1 MIDIANKY
9 ANYNPEHIIDFIKM
23 GFSKN
28 FIKLITFC
36 NENNVNNDIIDQVMA
51 IKPARLEDETRD
63 DYKNRQRFQKYLLKY
78 RYYVYNYDNFTRK
91 QFSR

>member
-9 ANYNPEHIIDFIKM
+9 ANYNPEYIIDFIKM

-36 NENNVNNDIIDQVMA
+36 KVNNVNNDIIDQVMA

-91 QFSR
+91 QFNR